1 MKRILHKRN
10 ILLFLIVSLILLQ
23 IVGLIR
29 KYCVYY
35 NTPEEA
41 YKAGCKGRIYQIIEG
56 ATTDY
61 VIGNKDS
68 VVIEKSEKGWKVP
81 TKSTILTKVI
91 KNVGDI
97 NICLWQY
104 NYSDEYYLTIS
115 GSDELELSD
124 NRNSKFYYVDV
135 EPNGFS
141 YGVKGYFAYIQAID
155 EEYIITIDGLDIQLL
170 E

>member
-1 MKRILHKRN
+1 MKKIMHKKYV
-10 ILLFLIVSLILLQ
+10 LLLLIVSLILLQ
-23 IVGLIR
+23 IVGFIK

-41 YKAGCKGRIYQIIEG
+41 YKAGYKGFVYQVVEG
-56 ATTDY
+56 TTTDY
-61 VIGNKDS
+61 IIGNKDS

-81 TKSTILTKVI
+81 TKSTMITRVI
-91 KNVGDI
+91 KNVDDI

-104 NYSDEYYLTIS
+104 NDSDEYYLTIS
-115 GSDELELSD
+115 GSDELKLLD

-135 EPNGFS
+135 EPKGFS

-155 EEYIITIDGLDIQLL
+155 EEYIITVDGLDIQLL